1 MFTVQ
6 EMLVDC
12 SVFRSGEQYKVA
24 LKNSLTDS
32 WEVLTATVSDRDD
45 SYVGVMYSDGAV
57 KSMPVEEFNDQILC
71 AADCEVK

>member
-24 LKNSLTDS
+24 LMNSLTDS

-45 SYVGVMYSDGAV
+45 SYVGVMYSDGTV
-57 KSMPVEEFNDQILC
+57 KNMPVEEFNDQILC
-71 AADCEVK
+71 EVK

>member
-24 LKNSLTDS
+24 LYNSLTGS
-32 WEVLTATVSDRDD
+32 YEILTATVNDRDD

-71 AADCEVK
+71 EVE

>member
-24 LKNSLTDS
+24 LYNSLTES
-32 WEVLTATVSDRDD
+32 NEILTATVNDRDD

-57 KSMPVEEFNDQILC
+57 KSMPVEEFNDQIV
-71 AADCEVK
+71 EVI

>member
-6 EMLVDC
+6 EMLIDC
-12 SVFRSGEQYKVA
+12 SVFRSGEQSKVA

-32 WEVLTATVSDRDD
+32 WEVLTATVNDRDD

-57 KSMPVEEFNDQILC
+57 KSMPVEDFNDQII
-71 AADCEVK
+71 CEVK

>member
-24 LKNSLTDS
+24 LYNSLTGS
-32 WEVLTATVSDRDD
+32 YEILTATVNDRDD
-45 SYVGVMYSDGAV
+45 SYVSVLYSDGAV
-57 KSMPVEEFNDQILC
+57 KNMPVEEFNESI
-71 AADCEVK
+71 VGMV